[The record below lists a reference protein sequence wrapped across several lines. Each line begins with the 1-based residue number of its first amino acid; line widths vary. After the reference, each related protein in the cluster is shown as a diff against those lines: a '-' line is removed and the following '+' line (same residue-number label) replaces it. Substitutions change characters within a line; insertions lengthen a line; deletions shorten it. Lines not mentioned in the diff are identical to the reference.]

1 MPLSIADAP
10 QTSMAI
16 VDDLMAKAFAP
27 GREPRS
33 GSYKAGV
40 RALLQSQVVGGQA
53 VANPFPR
60 GSAEADAFWAGV
72 EEGKVIWELA
82 NRASSEGTP

>member
-1 MPLSIADAP
+1 MSISVTEDP
-10 QTSMAI
+10 ITSLAI

-40 RALLQSQVVGGQA
+40 RALLQSQGMFGQV

-72 EEGKVIWELA
+72 EEGKAIWELA
-82 NRASSEGTP
+82 NTAPSGTTQ